1 MTNKSDFD
9 FAKALAELEEIN
21 RWFQD
26 EEIDLDQGLGKLKRG
41 KELIDQCS
49 GRLGEVENEFIKIKE
64 TFKRDDQEVNEELA
78 ESKEKPSF

>member
-1 MTNKSDFD
+1 MTNNSNFD

-41 KELIDQCS
+41 KELIDQCR

-64 TFKRDDQEVNEELA
+64 TFKEDGGGDAEE
-78 ESKEKPSF
+78 ETEKEGDLPF